1 MNKLNSKIE
10 ELESSIKDLK
20 SLMAKRR
27 KFASG
32 PNILLGCGTAI
43 SAVSIYTLPKWISVI
58 LVAFLSGYAIADK
71 RKNNSL
77 VASKLD
83 EIHSVTNDINASIS
97 NLLLQIKEQ
106 KECGQKDENINGL
119 KARIKELESLLDSKP
134 APQPTPVQDSFE
146 KTLAELHLE
155 VILKKIQELDIDVE
169 SFGEECTSFIRKEFK
184 RTLRTCGLE
193 FIDYSTENNSFFNS
207 ETAAINNIDCT
218 ARAIVTITN
227 PKKVVLKGSV
237 IIPEK

>member
-20 SLMAKRR
+20 SLIAKQR

-32 PNILLGCGTAI
+32 PNILLGCGTVI

-83 EIHSVTNDINASIS
+83 EIHSITNDINASIS
-97 NLLLQIKEQ
+97 NLLLQAK
-106 KECGQKDENINGL
+106 
-119 KARIKELESLLDSKP
+119 
-134 APQPTPVQDSFE
+134 
-146 KTLAELHLE
+146 
-155 VILKKIQELDIDVE
+155 
-169 SFGEECTSFIRKEFK
+169 
-184 RTLRTCGLE
+184 
-193 FIDYSTENNSFFNS
+193 
-207 ETAAINNIDCT
+207 
-218 ARAIVTITN
+218 
-227 PKKVVLKGSV
+227 
-237 IIPEK
+237 

>member
-1 MNKLNSKIE
+1 MNKLNSKIK
-10 ELESSIKDLK
+10 ELESSIEDLK
-20 SLMAKRR
+20 SLIAKQR
-27 KFASG
+27 KFASES
-32 PNILLGCGTAI
+32 NILLGCGTAI
-43 SAVSIYTLPKWISVI
+43 SAVSIYTLPKWTSVI
-58 LVAFLSGYAIADK
+58 LVAFLSGYVIADK

-83 EIHSVTNDINASIS
+83 EIHSITNDINGSLS

-106 KECGQKDENINGL
+106 KDENTNL
-119 KARIKELESLLDSKP
+119 KAKIKELESLLDSKP
-134 APQPTPVQDSFE
+134 APLPTPVQDSSE

-155 VILKKIQELDIDVE
+155 VILKIIQELDIDVE

-184 RTLRTCGLE
+184 RTLRTCGFE
-193 FIDYSTENNSFFNS
+193 FLDYSTENSSFFNS

-218 ARAIVTITN
+218 ARAIVTIAN